1 MSIHNGPAHVSR
13 PVPRP
18 VELFATLGLAL
29 STLIAVT
36 AVSIGIAR
44 ADMLIMHASSD
55 TGGFALALFT
65 SPLFALMGGLTILMA
80 RERSR

>member
-1 MSIHNGPAHVSR
+1 MFISPSTK
-13 PVPRP
+13 PRP

-44 ADMLIMHASSD
+44 ADGLIVRA
-55 TGGFALALFT
+55 T
-65 SPLFALMGGLTILMA
+65 A
-80 RERSR
+80 RPAPFIAICDR

>member
-1 MSIHNGPAHVSR
+1 MSTGPSTKPH
-13 PVPRP
+13 P

-44 ADMLIMHASSD
+44 AD
-55 TGGFALALFT
+55 
-65 SPLFALMGGLTILMA
+65 GLVVRAAAQPAPFIA
-80 RERSR
+80 ICDR